1 MCEVT
6 IEYEP
11 GWLES
16 CLGGTDGK
24 DKMSEEQKIKR
35 EQRFEGLI
43 SCALDGNAQADEV
56 RALDDLLMES
66 AANRKKLIE
75 SAAFE
80 CALADAAKRDVPLG
94 AVYPATEESVFM
106 RLPKEEKGGGLWSSR
121 SVQALIA
128 TAALV
133 VVAIMLTRGLT
144 SKQQGSGTRVASSLS
159 GFAVVASQADVD
171 WESPVVSSGDI
182 LPQGTH
188 HMRSG
193 VIRLELFSGVQ
204 LVVEGEAKFV
214 IDSPLSVTLNQGA
227 VRAYVPDVA
236 HGFRVVTEA
245 GKIIDYGTE
254 FSVRVDGD
262 TTDVTVLDGEVG
274 VVQSERPE
282 IRFARGDSLRVRNA
296 VAKPE
301 VLNTP
306 VRVMSSTSVT
316 QAARQSLAVQ
326 EEIWETA
333 LQEWLKDP
341 RLVACYRG
349 PTEQHGRVLE
359 NLVGEGASATQAI
372 VVGATAC
379 VNRWGRDSQAFD
391 YTRFGSRSRVA
402 VQEEMDNISL
412 VCWVKINSLNNLFN
426 SLFLTDGHE
435 EGEPHWQILKDGRIF
450 FSVKHPHRK
459 GTSWRQT
466 VFYSPPIWRD
476 TMSGG
481 WNMLA
486 VTYDRQAGEVAHY
499 LNGKQISLEPIPEH
513 ARVSHININAASIA
527 NWAEPNPSY
536 RTDEEFTCRNLNGA
550 VDEVFI
556 FDGALNADE
565 ITEIYSQ
572 SSGGE

>member
-1 MCEVT
+1 
-6 IEYEP
+6 
-11 GWLES
+11 
-16 CLGGTDGK
+16 
-24 DKMSEEQKIKR
+24 MSEEQKIKR
-35 EQRFEGLI
+35 EQRFEDLM

-80 CALADAAKRDVPLG
+80 CALADAAKGDLPQG
-94 AVYPATEESVFM
+94 TVYPVTEELVFM
-106 RLPKEEKGGGLWSSR
+106 RLPKEEKGGRLWSSR

-144 SKQQGSGTRVASSLS
+144 SKQQGSGTQVASSLS

-182 LPQGTH
+182 LPQGEH
-188 HMRSG
+188 HIRSG

-214 IDSPLSVTLNQGA
+214 IDSPLAVTLNQGA

-565 ITEIYSQ
+565 ISEIYSQ

>member
-1 MCEVT
+1 
-6 IEYEP
+6 
-11 GWLES
+11 
-16 CLGGTDGK
+16 
-24 DKMSEEQKIKR
+24 MSEEQRVRR
-35 EQRFEGLI
+35 EQRFEDLVR
-43 SCALDGNAQADEV
+43 SALDGNAQADEV
-56 RALDDLLMES
+56 HALDELLMES
-66 AANRKKLIE
+66 ENNRKKLIE

-80 CALADAAKRDVPLG
+80 CALADAAKGDRSLG
-94 AVYPATEESVFM
+94 TIDPATDESVVM
-106 RLPKEEKGGGLWSSR
+106 RRARAEKKDALLSSR
-121 SVQALIA
+121 AAAALIA
-128 TAALV
+128 TTVLV
-133 VVAIMLTRGLT
+133 VVAVMLTRGLT
-144 SKQQGSGTRVASSLS
+144 SKQLGSGLRVASSPS
-159 GFAVVASQADVD
+159 GFAVVASQAGVD
-171 WESPVVSSGDI
+171 WKSPEVSSGDI
-182 LPQGTH
+182 LPQGVH
-188 HMRSG
+188 HIGSG

-214 IDSPLSVTLNQGA
+214 IDSPLAVTLNQGA

-296 VAKPE
+296 VTKPE
-301 VLNTP
+301 MLETP
-306 VRVMSSTSVT
+306 VRVMSSSSVT
-316 QAARQSLAVQ
+316 RAARQSLAVQ

-359 NLVGEGASATQAI
+359 NLAGERTSATQAV

-402 VQEEMDNISL
+402 VQEEMENISL

-527 NWAEPNPSY
+527 NWAEPSPSY

-565 ITEIYSQ
+565 ILEIYSQ

>member
-1 MCEVT
+1 
-6 IEYEP
+6 
-11 GWLES
+11 
-16 CLGGTDGK
+16 
-24 DKMSEEQKIKR
+24 
-35 EQRFEGLI
+35 
-43 SCALDGNAQADEV
+43 
-56 RALDDLLMES
+56 
-66 AANRKKLIE
+66 
-75 SAAFE
+75 
-80 CALADAAKRDVPLG
+80 
-94 AVYPATEESVFM
+94 M

-144 SKQQGSGTRVASSLS
+144 SKQQGSGTQVASSLS

-379 VNRWGRDSQAFD
+379 VNRWGGTVRRL
-391 YTRFGSRSRVA
+391 TIHVLVA
-402 VQEEMDNISL
+402 AHESL
-412 VCWVKINSLNNLFN
+412 YKKKWITFRLFV
-426 SLFLTDGHE
+426 G
-435 EGEPHWQILKDGRIF
+435 
-450 FSVKHPHRK
+450 
-459 GTSWRQT
+459 
-466 VFYSPPIWRD
+466 
-476 TMSGG
+476 
-481 WNMLA
+481 
-486 VTYDRQAGEVAHY
+486 
-499 LNGKQISLEPIPEH
+499 
-513 ARVSHININAASIA
+513 
-527 NWAEPNPSY
+527 
-536 RTDEEFTCRNLNGA
+536 
-550 VDEVFI
+550 
-556 FDGALNADE
+556 
-565 ITEIYSQ
+565 
-572 SSGGE
+572 